1 MFRHASPVQIP
12 AQIARYV
19 SGWHRELVWES
30 SGSLARTWC
39 LTGPAGEQRY
49 LKSAPADSEVPL
61 RGEAVRM
68 RWARRNRLPVP
79 EVVAACAAGQAEW
92 LLTEALPGRS
102 GVARE
107 LLADP
112 KALVPVLAEG
122 LRRFHQAPV
131 GECSFPFGIEVALAE
146 VGRRVRAGLV
156 TTADLHAEHAYLSPA
171 AALDELERSR
181 PDSEDLVVCHGD
193 YCLPNVLISGGAA
206 TGFVDLGRLGVADRW
221 LDIALGSWS
230 ATWNLGPGW
239 EDLFF
244 ASYGVARDDRRIAFY
259 RLLYDV
265 TA

>member
-1 MFRHASPVQIP
+1 VQIP

-19 SGWHRELVWES
+19 AGWDSELAWES
-30 SGSLARTWC
+30 GPLARTWR

-49 LKSAPADSEVPL
+49 LKSAPADAGVPL
-61 RGEAVRM
+61 RSEALRL
-68 RWARRNRLPVP
+68 RWARRNRLAVP

-92 LLTEALPGRS
+92 LLTEALPGHS
-102 GVARE
+102 AVASE

-112 KALVPVLAEG
+112 GPLVTALAEG
-122 LRRFHQAPV
+122 LRRFHQAPADQ
-131 GECSFPFGIEVALAE
+131 CPFPFGIEIALAQ
-146 VGRRVRAGLV
+146 VGRRVRAGLIE
-156 TTADLHAEHAYLSPA
+156 TADLHREHAHLSPA
-171 AALDELERSR
+171 AALDELERLR
-181 PDSEDLVVCHGD
+181 PDGEDLVVCHGD
-193 YCLPNVLISGGAA
+193 YCLPNVLICGGAA

-221 LDIALGSWS
+221 HDIAIGSWS